1 MDMDSS
7 SSWLHGYATTNGFMC
22 GGYAAS
28 PAEVQCVEDE
38 QQQFL
43 ISSQIQ
49 HHLNQAS
56 TVPID
61 RRPIEPWKRISHT
74 TNFRAQK

>member
-56 TVPID
+56 KQATD
-61 RRPIEPWKRISHT
+61 RPI
-74 TNFRAQK
+74 

>member
-1 MDMDSS
+1 MDSS
-7 SSWLHGYATTNGFMC
+7 SSWLHGYISNAAAGGNNGFMC
-22 GGYAAS
+22 GYAAGSCS
-28 PAEVQCVEDE
+28 PAELQYREEE

-56 TVPID
+56 Q
-61 RRPIEPWKRISHT
+61 R
-74 TNFRAQK
+74 